1 MHFLGR
7 EPTGAR
13 LLVLTTVRAEND
25 TQIGAALAPVAQR
38 VEVGPLSPDAV
49 AELARAAGQ
58 GELADRIL
66 EQTRGHTLFVVEVL
80 RALASGDA
88 GVPASLRTAVLA
100 RIRRAGPPV
109 EALLRSAAVLGAT
122 LDPLTLGD
130 MLDLVPAAALEL
142 CEAALEA
149 RLLWLDGASAP
160 LPGGNALN
168 AAASETASLIAL
180 LAVLAWAVIRPRG
193 WPEAVAAVPAA
204 VILIAIGAI
213 PAGGAGS
220 EARQLG
226 PVIGFLAAILVLAH
240 LCDDDGL
247 FRACGGWMARSSAG
261 SPRRLL
267 AQVFVIAS
275 VTTAVLSLDATVVLL
290 TPVVF
295 ATAAR
300 LEVRARPHVYACTH
314 LANSAS
320 LLLPVSNLTNLLAFA
335 ASGLAFG
342 HFAALMAVPWL
353 AAIGVEYAVFSRF
366 FASDLNTGGQNVRP
380 RRDRAGADQDGAD
393 RDEDTKLPV
402 FTVIVVALTLA
413 GFAGASAAGVNPA
426 WAAFAGAVILAVRA
440 LIRRRVAP
448 AGLVRAADLPF
459 LLFVLSLGI
468 VVKAVTD
475 NGLGRALAPLLPG
488 GTSLPALLATAAL
501 AAALAN
507 VCNNLPAVLV
517 LLPLAAPS
525 GAGAVLA
532 VLLGVNIGP
541 NLTYTGSLATLL
553 WRRILRHHGSS
564 PDLGEFTRL
573 GLLTVPAGLVIGVLA
588 LWAGLHVLGG

>member
-1 MHFLGR
+1 MDEAFSTDRLG
-7 EPTGAR
+7 
-13 LLVLTTVRAEND
+13 
-25 TQIGAALAPVAQR
+25 
-38 VEVGPLSPDAV
+38 
-49 AELARAAGQ
+49 
-58 GELADRIL
+58 
-66 EQTRGHTLFVVEVL
+66 
-80 RALASGDA
+80 GD
-88 GVPASLRTAVLA
+88 
-100 RIRRAGPPV
+100 
-109 EALLRSAAVLGAT
+109 
-122 LDPLTLGD
+122 
-130 MLDLVPAAALEL
+130 
-142 CEAALEA
+142 
-149 RLLWLDGASAP
+149 
-160 LPGGNALN
+160 ALN
-168 AAASETASLIAL
+168 AAAGETVSLIAL

-193 WPEAVAAVPAA
+193 WPEAVAAIPAA
-204 VILIAIGAI
+204 VILIAAGAL
-213 PAGGAGS
+213 PAGGAAT

-240 LCDDDGL
+240 LCEADGL
-247 FRACGGWMARSSAG
+247 FRACGAAMARGSAG

-267 AQVFVIAS
+267 GLVFGIAA

-353 AAIGVEYAVFSRF
+353 AAIGVEYAVFGRF
-366 FASDLNTGGQNVRP
+366 FASDLNAGDP
-380 RRDRAGADQDGAD
+380 RRDRDGAGRD
-393 RDEDTKLPV
+393 RADPERDSGLPV
-402 FTVIVVALTLA
+402 FTIIVVALTLA

-426 WAAFAGAVILAVRA
+426 WAAFAGAAVLAARA
-440 LIRRRVAP
+440 LARRRVAP
-448 AGLVRAADLPF
+448 VALARAADLPF

-488 GTSLPALLATAAL
+488 GTSLPALLATAGL

-507 VCNNLPAVLV
+507 LCNNLPAVLV

-553 WRRILRHHGSS
+553 WRRILQHHGSR

-573 GLLTVPAGLVIGVLA
+573 GLLTVPAGLVLGVLA
-588 LWAGLHVLGG
+588 LWAGLHALGG

>member
-1 MHFLGR
+1 
-7 EPTGAR
+7 
-13 LLVLTTVRAEND
+13 
-25 TQIGAALAPVAQR
+25 
-38 VEVGPLSPDAV
+38 
-49 AELARAAGQ
+49 
-58 GELADRIL
+58 
-66 EQTRGHTLFVVEVL
+66 
-80 RALASGDA
+80 
-88 GVPASLRTAVLA
+88 
-100 RIRRAGPPV
+100 
-109 EALLRSAAVLGAT
+109 
-122 LDPLTLGD
+122 
-130 MLDLVPAAALEL
+130 
-142 CEAALEA
+142 
-149 RLLWLDGASAP
+149 LDGAFGTGS
-160 LPGGNALN
+160 LGGDALN
-168 AAASETASLIAL
+168 AAIGETVSLIAL
-180 LAVLAWAVIRPRG
+180 LGVLAWAVTRPRG

-204 VILIAIGAI
+204 VVLIAAGAI
-213 PAGGAGS
+213 PAG
-220 EARQLG
+220 EAATVVRQLG
-226 PVIGFLAAILVLAH
+226 PVIAFLAAILVLAH

-247 FRACGGWMARSSAG
+247 FRACGGWMARASAG

-267 AQVFVIAS
+267 AHVFVVAA

-353 AAIGVEYAVFSRF
+353 AAIGVEYAVFGRF
-366 FASDLNTGGQNVRP
+366 FATDLSVRP
-380 RRDRAGADQDGAD
+380 GAGRGGRDSATG
-393 RDEDTKLPV
+393 LPV
-402 FTVIVVALTLA
+402 FTLVVVALTLA

-426 WAAFAGAVILAVRA
+426 WAAFAGAAVLAIRA
-440 LIRRRVAP
+440 LARRKVAP
-448 AGLVRAADLPF
+448 ATLVRAADLPF
-459 LLFVLSLGI
+459 LLFVLGLGI

-475 NGLGRALAPLLPG
+475 NGLGRALAPLVPG
-488 GTSLPALLATAAL
+488 GTSLSALLAVAAL

-553 WRRILRHHGSS
+553 WRRILRHHGSA

-573 GLLTVPAGLVIGVLA
+573 GLVTVPAGLVLGVLA
-588 LWAGLHVLGG
+588 LWLGLRWF